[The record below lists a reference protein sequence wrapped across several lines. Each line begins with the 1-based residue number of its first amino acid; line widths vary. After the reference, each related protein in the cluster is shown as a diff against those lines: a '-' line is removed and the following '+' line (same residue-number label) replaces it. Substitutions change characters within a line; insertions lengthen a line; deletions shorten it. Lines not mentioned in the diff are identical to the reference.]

1 MIMSIIGFDNKIEF
15 KEGNVNVLEIYNK
28 KFFYNF
34 INNINEQCNGYTEE
48 DNNIVIMEEAKRI
61 KISQS
66 IYLLIDVFNIE
77 FNTKKVINKI
87 YSVLLNNIKNRQD
100 NELENLMLKLRNY
113 LVEEINEIPL
123 SLI

>member
-87 YSVLLNNIKNRQD
+87 YSVLLNNIKTD
-100 NELENLMLKLRNY
+100 KIM
-113 LVEEINEIPL
+113 
-123 SLI
+123 S

>member
-1 MIMSIIGFDNKIEF
+1 MIMSIIGFDNKIQF

-61 KISQS
+61 KISQHLF
-66 IYLLIDVFNIE
+66 IIDVFI
-77 FNTKKVINKI
+77 
-87 YSVLLNNIKNRQD
+87 
-100 NELENLMLKLRNY
+100 
-113 LVEEINEIPL
+113 
-123 SLI
+123 

>member
-87 YSVLLNNIKNRQD
+87 YSVLLNNIKNIQ
-100 NELENLMLKLRNY
+100 
-113 LVEEINEIPL
+113 VFC
-123 SLI
+123 